1 MSMYLSYSTY
11 LSVYTCMYLSIYIS
25 MSHLH
30 CKSYDHHPFPL
41 KRDTDSIPRSERSP
55 EGGNDNPLQYLP
67 GESHGQ
73 RSLVGY
79 SPWGRKEL
87 DITEFEVAIAFS
99 LLIEFNYFFF

>member
-1 MSMYLSYSTY
+1 
-11 LSVYTCMYLSIYIS
+11 

-99 LLIEFNYFFF
+99 LLIEFNYFFFFLRLKLYML